1 VWECSDAVAAGQVD
15 WRLEIGTDCPICGGN
30 DCWREIA
37 PYERK
42 VIELMPYREG
52 IIEVARFQCRTT
64 GKTFSLLPYWLAP
77 YHQYTVRSIL
87 IALLLAAAAQENGI
101 GSLFCAAETCLEG
114 DCRANGFLLDRWLQV
129 CLSGMHRE
137 HAELARWA
145 ALDVLRSGLYVRA
158 RLEEVAGYCQGLGIR
173 GPPGIRGLDE
183 VLERHARTTGRFL
196 FGTASQQRG
205 AP

>member
-1 VWECSDAVAAGQVD
+1 VWECSDAVCAGQVD
-15 WRLEIGTDCPICGGN
+15 WRLELGTDCPICGGH

-52 IIEVARFQCRTT
+52 IIVVARFQCRVT

-87 IALLLAAAAQENGI
+87 LALLLSVAAQENGL
-101 GSLFCAAETCLEG
+101 GSLFCVAEKVLEG
-114 DCRANGFLLDRWLQV
+114 DCRATGFLLGCWLMM
-129 CLSGMHRE
+129 CLSGLHRE
-137 HAELARWA
+137 HAELTRWA
-145 ALDVLRSGLYVRA
+145 ALDALRSGLGVGD
-158 RLEEVAGYCQGLGIR
+158 RLEELAGYCRAIGIR
-173 GPPGIRGLDE
+173 GPPRIRGLDE

-196 FGTASQQRG
+196 FGIASQERG
-205 AP
+205 AL

>member
-1 VWECSDAVAAGQVD
+1 LAVGAGRVD
-15 WRLEIGTDCPICGGN
+15 WRLELGTDCPICGGQ

-52 IIEVARFQCRTT
+52 IIVVARFQCRAT

-87 IALLLAAAAQENGI
+87 LAVLLAAATQENGF
-101 GSLFCAAETCLEG
+101 GSLFCVAEKGLEG
-114 DCRANGFLLDRWLQV
+114 DCRATGFLLGRWLKL
-129 CLSGMHRE
+129 CLSGLHRE
-137 HAELARWA
+137 HAELTRWA
-145 ALDVLRSGLYVRA
+145 ACDAPRPGLGVRD
-158 RLEEVAGYCQGLGIR
+158 RLQELAGYCRALGIR
-173 GPPGIRGLDE
+173 GPPGILGLDE